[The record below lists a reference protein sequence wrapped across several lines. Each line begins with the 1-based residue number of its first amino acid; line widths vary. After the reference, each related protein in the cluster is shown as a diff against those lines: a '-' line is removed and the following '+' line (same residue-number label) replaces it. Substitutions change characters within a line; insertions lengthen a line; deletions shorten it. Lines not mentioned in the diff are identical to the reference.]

1 MGVQRRRQDQ
11 SGMSL
16 LELLLAVS
24 VFSTGFLMILGAF
37 PTAAA
42 AVGQSE
48 ALAAATF
55 LTERHLESLRSRE
68 FGAIASLTSEVTVA
82 AGTERV
88 RMTTQVV
95 VTSPRSNL
103 KRIRAVT
110 QWDGGAT
117 GPKVV
122 EMETLVARQG

>member
-1 MGVQRRRQDQ
+1 
-11 SGMSL
+11 MSL

-24 VFSTGFLMILGAF
+24 VFATGFLMMLGAF

-48 ALAAATF
+48 ALTAATF
-55 LTERHLESLRSRE
+55 LTERQLEAVRNQE
-68 FGAIASLTSEVTVA
+68 FPAIISLTSEATVL
-82 AGTERV
+82 AGRERV
-88 RMTTQVV
+88 KMTTQIV
-95 VTSPRSNL
+95 VTLPTGNL

-117 GPKVV
+117 GPKVL
-122 EMETLVARQG
+122 ELETYVARQG